1 MDRDLPN
8 PPVSSHTTLPFL
20 YCVSA
25 QWPPFR
31 PLYSSPPCC
40 SSPAPTSAGIPYRS
54 PFRLQ
59 LTLQVFSNRCL
70 KSLPPHCSQS
80 QNPNSPP
87 PHKKNPISSSNGHY
101 H

>member
-1 MDRDLPN
+1 MDMDLST

-25 QWPPFR
+25 QWPPFG

-40 SSPAPTSAGIPYRS
+40 SSPTSTPAGIPYRS

-59 LTLQVFSNRCL
+59 LTLQVFSNLCL
-70 KSLPPHCSQS
+70 KRLLCYYNVGGREEGRVHTWT
-80 QNPNSPP
+80 
-87 PHKKNPISSSNGHY
+87 
-101 H
+101 